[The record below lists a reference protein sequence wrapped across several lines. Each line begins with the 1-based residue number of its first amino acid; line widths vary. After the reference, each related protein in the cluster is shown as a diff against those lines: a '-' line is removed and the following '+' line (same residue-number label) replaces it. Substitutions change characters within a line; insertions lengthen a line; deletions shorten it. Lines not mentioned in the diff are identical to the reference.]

1 MLPLRDV
8 NPSRRVPVVTIAF
21 IAINI
26 LVFLYQQTLSE
37 EELYALALVPFQV
50 THRFNLGV
58 ALTFFSSMFMHA
70 SLLHIGGNM
79 LYLWIFGD
87 NVEDAMGHVRYIL
100 FYLLSGVAAAL
111 SQILVTPNTRIPM
124 IGASGAI
131 AGVLGG
137 YLLLYPNA
145 RILSMVIMFYFI
157 RLVEVPAYILLGLW
171 FILQF
176 FTGFASFGTAGE
188 TGGVAV
194 FAHIGGFVF
203 GLLTVKLFTLGR
215 RRRPP
220 GPPSYEVI
228 RPWGED
234 AWWRDL

>member
-70 SLLHIGGNM
+70 NVLHIGGNM

-87 NVEDAMGHVRYIL
+87 NVEDAMGHVRYIV
-100 FYLLSGVAAAL
+100 FYLLAGIAAAF

-131 AGVLGG
+131 AGVLGS

-176 FTGFASFGTAGE
+176 FTGFASFGAEE

-203 GLLTVKLFTLGR
+203 GLLTVKLFTLGQ

-220 GPPSYEVI
+220 RPPSYEVV
-228 RPWGED
+228 RPWEENE
-234 AWWRDL
+234 WWRDL